1 MIILAPETTP
11 TADAYQLGAESGLI
25 SLTSVDEFTQ
35 FALNMAT
42 QAHRT
47 IDIFS
52 HDLDHPLY
60 DQSDF
65 VVAIKELSLRSR
77 FSQIRILLQNNR
89 TIRRK
94 GHRLVHLAQRLTSSI
109 EIRRPGEPLL
119 KALENFLLADEY
131 GYIHRKMASYYEG
144 RCDFNDRLRV
154 AQLAERFN
162 EAWESG
168 EPDRELLRLY
178 L

>member
-25 SLTSVDEFTQ
+25 SLTSVDEFAQ

-94 GHRLVHLAQRLTSSI
+94 GHRLVHLGSTASPPASRSAGQGNRSS
-109 EIRRPGEPLL
+109 RHW
-119 KALENFLLADEY
+119 KTF
-131 GYIHRKMASYYEG
+131 
-144 RCDFNDRLRV
+144 C
-154 AQLAERFN
+154 
-162 EAWESG
+162 
-168 EPDRELLRLY
+168 
-178 L
+178 